1 MYSGLA
7 ELRHVTVRL
16 SAPMRMLSTPRI
28 RSLGRWKEKDV
39 VVEVVTRVL
48 VGGGNVEQMIFTKC
62 DFVFNIAVNWVV

>member
-7 ELRHVTVRL
+7 ELCHVTVRL

-28 RSLGRWKEKDV
+28 RSLGRWEEKDV

-48 VGGGNVEQMIFTKC
+48 VGGDVEQMIFTKC
-62 DFVFNIAVNWVV
+62 DFVFNIAVNWVA

>member
-28 RSLGRWKEKDV
+28 RSLGRWEEKDV
-39 VVEVVTRVL
+39 VVEVVMRVL
-48 VGGGNVEQMIFTKC
+48 VVGGNVEQMIFTKC

>member
-28 RSLGRWKEKDV
+28 RSLGRWEEKDVV

-48 VGGGNVEQMIFTKC
+48 GGGDVEQMIFTKC

>member
-28 RSLGRWKEKDV
+28 RSLGRWEEKDV
-39 VVEVVTRVL
+39 VVEVVMRVL
-48 VGGGNVEQMIFTKC
+48 VGGGGTLNK
-62 DFVFNIAVNWVV
+62 

>member
-28 RSLGRWKEKDV
+28 RSLGRWEEKDVV

-48 VGGGNVEQMIFTKC
+48 GGGGR
-62 DFVFNIAVNWVV
+62 